1 MLGLDTQVLSLCH
14 AIIFFCSFLGSDNLS
29 YTNIEEKCSW
39 LLLAN
44 VVYLYIVRTALADGS
59 EGNQQKNEKSSI
71 FLKKALD
78 LYCLGTVYL
87 GMKNDNK
94 TKGNEMNYEDYMEL
108 LSEEIG
114 QSLEIEAM
122 EEAMSDIEEE
132 YGSDTVENY
141 MEYGV

>member
-1 MLGLDTQVLSLCH
+1 
-14 AIIFFCSFLGSDNLS
+14 
-29 YTNIEEKCSW
+29 
-39 LLLAN
+39 
-44 VVYLYIVRTALADGS
+44 VRTALADGS
-59 EGNQQKNEKSSI
+59 GGNQQKNKKSLV
-71 FLKKALD
+71 FFKKALD

>member
-1 MLGLDTQVLSLCH
+1 M
-14 AIIFFCSFLGSDNLS
+14 
-29 YTNIEEKCSW
+29 
-39 LLLAN
+39 
-44 VVYLYIVRTALADGS
+44 RTALADGNG
-59 EGNQQKNEKSSI
+59 GNQQKNKKSLV
-71 FLKKALD
+71 FFKKALD

>member
-1 MLGLDTQVLSLCH
+1 M
-14 AIIFFCSFLGSDNLS
+14 
-29 YTNIEEKCSW
+29 K
-39 LLLAN
+39 
-44 VVYLYIVRTALADGS
+44 
-59 EGNQQKNEKSSI
+59 
-71 FLKKALD
+71 KKAKKVQKSVDTYVVL
-78 LYCLGTVYL
+78 TVYL

>member
-1 MLGLDTQVLSLCH
+1 MTWIPRKTQ
-14 AIIFFCSFLGSDNLS
+14 
-29 YTNIEEKCSW
+29 
-39 LLLAN
+39 
-44 VVYLYIVRTALADGS
+44 
-59 EGNQQKNEKSSI
+59 
-71 FLKKALD
+71 KKAKKAKKSVDKYMVL
-78 LYCLGTVYL
+78 CVYL

>member
-1 MLGLDTQVLSLCH
+1 MYV
-14 AIIFFCSFLGSDNLS
+14 
-29 YTNIEEKCSW
+29 
-39 LLLAN
+39 
-44 VVYLYIVRTALADGS
+44 VRTALADGS
-59 EGNQQKNEKSSI
+59 GGNQQKNEKSRV
-71 FLKKALD
+71 FFKKALD

>member
-1 MLGLDTQVLSLCH
+1 M
-14 AIIFFCSFLGSDNLS
+14 
-29 YTNIEEKCSW
+29 
-39 LLLAN
+39 
-44 VVYLYIVRTALADGS
+44 RTALADGS
-59 EGNQQKNEKSSI
+59 GGNQQKNKKSSI
-71 FLKKALD
+71 FFKKALD

>member
-1 MLGLDTQVLSLCH
+1 MLWGRLTTRPV
-14 AIIFFCSFLGSDNLS
+14 
-29 YTNIEEKCSW
+29 
-39 LLLAN
+39 
-44 VVYLYIVRTALADGS
+44 
-59 EGNQQKNEKSSI
+59 QKNEKSRD

-78 LYCLGTVYL
+78 LYCVHTVYL

>member
-1 MLGLDTQVLSLCH
+1 MAAR
-14 AIIFFCSFLGSDNLS
+14 AINKK
-29 YTNIEEKCSW
+29 TK
-39 LLLAN
+39 
-44 VVYLYIVRTALADGS
+44 
-59 EGNQQKNEKSSI
+59 KSSI
-71 FLKKALD
+71 FFKKALD